1 MKPWLW
7 ISLICVGSLLVDAR
21 RALCQDTRVA
31 PLPPGIS
38 AAWDPGQ
45 AQRESTPT
53 RERRCINGLWRWQ
66 PAREAADRPPEDP
79 WGHFKVP
86 GCWPGITD
94 YMQKDCQTVFAHP
107 DWKDERLASVTAAWY
122 QREITVPREWS
133 GRRIA
138 LTVECLNS
146 LATVYVDDKSA
157 GVLRFPGGEL
167 DLTPLCRPGA
177 THVLSLH
184 VAALPLKG
192 VMLSYNDTNAAREVQ
207 GRVARRG
214 LCGDVYLA
222 STPSGP
228 RLADIKVDTSVRRRV
243 ITFDVALEQ
252 LAEDTQY
259 SLRARVVPAG
269 STRRLAGGED
279 REVAEF
285 RSPAFAARDLREGRI
300 AFTQPW
306 TPDRLWDLHTP
317 QHMYD
322 VTVSLEDA
330 AGKVLDASLRERFG
344 TREFW
349 IDGRD
354 FYLNGTRLFL
364 CAVPFDNAQVGAAWA
379 DYAGAR
385 ESLLRLKSFG
395 INFVYTHNYGC
406 EPGSHLSFD
415 EILTAADD
423 VGMLVALSQPHFSHY
438 DWQADD
444 ADETNG
450 YARHAESYARTAQNH
465 PSVVAYSMS
474 HNACG
479 YGEDMNPDMI
489 DGVQDPR
496 KSNYELSNMRRAL
509 RAEAIVRRLDPAR
522 IVYHHAG
529 GNLGSMHVMNFY
541 PNFVPVQ
548 ELSDWFGH
556 WATEGVKPA
565 FMCEYGAP
573 FSWDWAMYRGW
584 YKGEREFGS
593 ARVPWEFCLAEWN
606 AQFHGDRAFDTTEFE
621 KQNLRWEAGQ
631 LRAGKLWQRWDYPHN
646 LNSKLF
652 EERYPVIA
660 RYITDNWRSFRTW
673 GVSAITPW
681 EHGQYWTLRD
691 GVDRGRKEL
700 RVDWQHLQRPGFSPD
715 YTEQR
720 YERMDLAYDRSDWEP
735 TEAAAA
741 LLRNNGPL
749 LGWIAGA
756 PSAFTSKDHLFRPG
770 EMVEKQLVVIN
781 NSREPVTCDCDW
793 SLGLSAPTPDR
804 TTPPPPR
811 FRGGGAGGEGASGD
825 WAGSRQVT
833 VAAGAQERVPL
844 EFRLP
849 ESLASGAYHLT
860 ARFKFSTGET
870 QDDAFT
876 IHVLPPPPTVAP
888 AANVNVALWD
898 PRGETR
904 ALLDRVGVRYHP
916 IEADADLSGFD
927 LLVVGK
933 SALTLAGP
941 APDITRVRDGLRV
954 LLFEQTADVMEQ
966 RLGFRVAEYGLRQV
980 FPRVPD
986 HPVLAG
992 LESDHLWDWRG
1003 DATLLPPRL
1012 TYEMRPRHGPTVN
1025 WCDIPVP
1032 RLWRCG
1038 NRGNVASVLLEKPAR
1053 GDFLPLVNGGYSL
1066 QYTPLLEHR
1075 DGQGLILFC
1084 QMDVTGRDDT
1094 AAAAPAA
1101 PAPADPAA
1109 ETIARRLLQYVSAW
1123 KPFPRRTA
1131 LYAGDPAGKDHLE
1144 SIAVSAQTY
1153 EGGKLSTDQ
1162 VLVVGPG
1169 GGQALA
1175 RHNEAVAD
1183 WLKAGGRLLAIGLDE
1198 QDARAIPLLQVRMQK
1213 AEHISATFE
1222 PPGALSLLAGVGP
1235 ADVHNRDPRVLSLV
1249 ASGATTAGNGI
1260 LAQSQD
1266 PRVVFCQLAPWQFG
1280 GSAQPNLRK
1289 TYRRSATLVS
1299 RLLANLGV
1307 AGPSPL
1313 AARIHAPV
1321 SSDEPRK
1328 RWQDGLYLD
1337 QPEEWDDPYRFFRW

>member
-1 MKPWLW
+1 VLPF
-7 ISLICVGSLLVDAR
+7 LLNPRPAP
-21 RALCQDTRVA
+21 CQDNRAA
-31 PLPPGIS
+31 PLPPGI
-38 AAWDPGQ
+38 AAVWDAAQ
-45 AQRESTPT
+45 AERESTPT
-53 RERRCINGLWRWQ
+53 RERICINGLWRWQ
-66 PAREAADRPPEDP
+66 PAREPAHRPPEDR

-107 DWKDERLASVTAAWY
+107 GWKDERLGNITAAWY

-146 LATVYVDDKSA
+146 LATVYVDDKAA

-167 DLTPLCRPGA
+167 DLTPLCRPGG
-177 THVLSLH
+177 THLLSLH

-214 LCGDVYLA
+214 LCGDVYLVSA
-222 STPSGP
+222 PSGP
-228 RLADIKVDTSVRRRV
+228 RLADVKVDTSVRRQDV
-243 ITFDVALEQ
+243 TFDVALEQ
-252 LAEDTQY
+252 LADDAQY
-259 SLRARVVPAG
+259 LLRARVVPAG
-269 STRRLAGGED
+269 STHRLAAGED

-285 RSPAFAARDLREGRI
+285 RSPAFAARDLREGRV

-306 TPDRLWDLHTP
+306 APDRLWDLHTP
-317 QHMYD
+317 QHTYQ

-330 AGKVLDASLRERFG
+330 AGKVLDTSLRERFG
-344 TREFW
+344 AREFW

-364 CAVPFDNAQVGAAWA
+364 SAVPFDNAQIGAAWA

-406 EPGSHLSFD
+406 EPGSHLGFH

-444 ADETNG
+444 ADESNG
-450 YARHAESYARTAQNH
+450 YARHAKSYVRTAQNH

-489 DGVQDPR
+489 DGLREPR
-496 KSNYELSNMRRAL
+496 STSYELNNSRRAL
-509 RAEAIVRRLDPAR
+509 RAEAIVRRLDPGR

-529 GNLGSMHVMNFY
+529 GHIGSMHTMNFY
-541 PNFVPVQ
+541 PNFVPIQ

-606 AQFHGDRAFDTTEFE
+606 AQFHGDRAFDTSEFE

-652 EERYPVIA
+652 EERHAVIA
-660 RYITDNWRSFRTW
+660 RYLTDNWRAFRTW

-681 EHGQYWTLRD
+681 EHGQYWSLRD
-691 GVDRGRKEL
+691 GVDRGRKAL
-700 RVDWQHLQRPGFSPD
+700 PVDWQHLQRPGFSPD

-720 YERMDLAYDRSDWEP
+720 YERMDLAYERSDWEP
-735 TEAAAA
+735 TQAAAA

-756 PSAFTSKDHLFRPG
+756 PAAFTSKDHLFRPG
-770 EMVEKQLVVIN
+770 ETVEKQLVVIN

-793 SLGLSAPTPDR
+793 SLGLPAPV
-804 TTPPPPR
+804 
-811 FRGGGAGGEGASGD
+811 AG
-825 WAGSRQVT
+825 RQQVT
-833 VAAGAQERVPL
+833 VSTGAQERVPL

-849 ESLASGAYHLT
+849 EALAPGAYELR
-860 ARFKFSTGET
+860 AGFKFSTGEM
-870 QDDAFT
+870 QDDIFR
-876 IHVLPPPPTVAP
+876 IQVLPPPAVP
-888 AANVNVALWD
+888 AAADIRLALWD
-898 PRGETR
+898 PPGQTR
-904 ALLDRVGVRYHP
+904 ALLDRVGVRYRP
-916 IEADADLSGFD
+916 VEADADLSGFD

-941 APDITRVRDGLRV
+941 APDIARVRDGLRV

-986 HPVLAG
+986 HPVFAG
-992 LESDHLWDWRG
+992 LETDHLRDWRG
-1003 DATLLPPRL
+1003 EATLLPPRL
-1012 TYEMRPRHGPTVN
+1012 TYQMRPRHGPTVN

-1053 GDFLPLVNGGYSL
+1053 GDFLPLVDGGYSL
-1066 QYTPLLEHR
+1066 QYSPLLEHR

-1084 QMDVTGRDDT
+1084 QLDVTGRRAETRLLGETGFLDN
-1094 AAAAPAA
+1094 
-1101 PAPADPAA
+1101 DPAA
-1109 ETIARRLLQYVSAW
+1109 ETLARRLLQYVSAW
-1123 KPFPRRTA
+1123 KPSPRRTA
-1131 LYAGDPAGKDHLE
+1131 LYVGDPAGKDHLE
-1144 SIAVSAQTY
+1144 SIGVSARTY
-1153 EGGKLSTDQ
+1153 EGGRLSTDQ

-1175 RHNEAVAD
+1175 RDTDAVAE

-1198 QDARAIPLLQVRMQK
+1198 QDARAIPLLQVRLQQ
-1213 AEHISATFE
+1213 AEHISATFD

-1235 ADVHNRDPRVLSLV
+1235 ADVHNRDPRALSLV
-1249 ASGATTAGNGI
+1249 ASGASVLGDGV

-1266 PRVVFCQLAPWQFG
+1266 PPVVFCQLAPWQFG
-1280 GSAQPNLRK
+1280 GSPQPNLRK
-1289 TYRRSATLVS
+1289 TYRRSSTLVS

-1307 AGPSPL
+1307 AGPSPI
-1313 AARIHAPV
+1313 AARFHAPV
-1321 SSDEPRK
+1321 SADEPRK